1 MLILFLSNYT
11 WAGIYIKT
19 VTKPYIGVKKI
30 SSRVPP
36 AAGRQQELSTGQ
48 THIQPHAPLVGRVAR
63 GTPMGGSL
71 PIGGGV
77 VIYPQREQY
86 LSSRGSVCAGD
97 VLYMTIPQSM
107 QCIVYIFVYL

>member
-1 MLILFLSNYT
+1 MY
-11 WAGIYIKT
+11 IY
-19 VTKPYIGVKKI
+19 
-30 SSRVPP
+30 PP
-36 AAGRQQELSTGQ
+36 VALAPCCQRGREHAQ

-63 GTPMGGSL
+63 DTPMGGSL

>member
-1 MLILFLSNYT
+1 
-11 WAGIYIKT
+11 
-19 VTKPYIGVKKI
+19 
-30 SSRVPP
+30 
-36 AAGRQQELSTGQ
+36 
-48 THIQPHAPLVGRVAR
+48 
-63 GTPMGGSL
+63 MGGSL